1 MVLIHS
7 LYIFIEIQILRQEYL
22 RVVNCGQAASSATI
36 GIEEPIGEDFT
47 TFIYFPRLA
56 VTHHSIL
63 PS

>member
-22 RVVNCGQAASSATI
+22 LNCGQAASSATI